1 MVSYKLFIFYFS
13 FSFVLLFSW
22 MDLSRG
28 DAVATI
34 RDFDESRPIANIQK
48 HSHSQDPIKSDT
60 QSTDASSSSF
70 KDTSEPS
77 SQVPSASIPS
87 SSADS
92 LTSAPEKVVME
103 ILATNPPPE
112 PLIQAYDSILS
123 SPKLEHLITPVR
135 LELVDDRLE
144 PRGKMT
150 TELVS
155 LVVPLASVSESVK
168 VLLHELAHVVDIQY
182 LKS

>member
-34 RDFDESRPIANIQK
+34 SDFDESRALTHTQK
-48 HSHSQDPIKSDT
+48 HSHPQDSIKSDT
-60 QSTDASSSSF
+60 QSPNISSSSL
-70 KDTSEPS
+70 KDTPEHT
-77 SQVPSASIPS
+77 SQASPPSIPS
-87 SSADS
+87 SSDDP

-103 ILATNPPPE
+103 ILTTNPPPE

-123 SPKLEHLITPVR
+123 SPKLEPLITPVR
-135 LELVDDRLE
+135 LELVDDRVE

-155 LVVPLASVSESVK
+155 LVVPLASISESIK